1 MVEKNRTLSICEIIF
16 SIGKLIVVVCAFLAF
31 ALSMRQKEFDR
42 FSQVKPLFELQESSS
57 KSNFKVV
64 NHGGLI
70 YFAGCQADGA
80 GKFLIETP
88 RQYSTQSKA
97 PRLFSFDRAIEKNS
111 NITCYYR
118 DTDLNAYALKLVA
131 KPNGFYIDGVPLTY
145 RSKVFVTMSVS
156 WLDDIVN
163 HLFPK
168 NWFEPGKIPED
179 DMFKV
184 VWEEKKNES

>member
-1 MVEKNRTLSICEIIF
+1 MFERNRTLSICEIIF

-97 PRLFSFDRAIEKNS
+97 PRLFSFDRAIEKKS

-118 DTDLNAYALKLVA
+118 DTDLNAYALKLVV
-131 KPNGFYIDGVPLTY
+131 KPNGFCIDGVPLTY

-184 VWEEKKNES
+184 VWKEKKNES